1 MIWTKSLKNLI
12 LGQVQKQEFCSVSIT
27 VCKTMHFCLHEKR
40 LPIFQLQMQ
49 GRCVRNHPISI
60 KSLSHKFDPKSC
72 KAIRVL
78 TKLIVSQ
85 TNTRERDRETERQRQ
100 RETERERETERD
112 REREYN

>member
-27 VCKTMHFCLHEKR
+27 VYKIKHSCLPEKR
-40 LPIFQLQMQ
+40 LPIFQLQVQ

-85 TNTRERDRETERQRQ
+85 TNTNYIV
-100 RETERERETERD
+100 ERE